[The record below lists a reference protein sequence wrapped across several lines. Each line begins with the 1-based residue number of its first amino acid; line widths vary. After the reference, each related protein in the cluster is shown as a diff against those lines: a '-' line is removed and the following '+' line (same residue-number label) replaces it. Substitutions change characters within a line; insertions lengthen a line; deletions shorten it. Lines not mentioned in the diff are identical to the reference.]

1 MDEGTMDEGTQ
12 EARAVIIEAVQEGV
26 EHSTEYIYSL
36 FAGFAECITVDDE
49 DIPEYV

>member
-1 MDEGTMDEGTQ
+1 MDEGTQ
-12 EARAVIIEAVQEGV
+12 QARAIIIEAVQEQV